1 MALDRLINNIKYME
15 FKNPA
20 DNWKPEESKAE
31 IIRRNQ
37 EKIERR
43 EVGERWKNIT
53 VQLSR
58 AINAIKGFSDD
69 EMFSPAKASPF
80 MGPLSEAI
88 NLCTK
93 TEMEK
98 EKKAT
103 TILKEEYTE
112 YKNFVDAL
120 GKNLMELRSE
130 IVANKTFDTFGQLKS
145 QHQIQTAVIEEGTR
159 IVEEI
164 TKKGELVKIG

>member
-1 MALDRLINNIKYME
+1 ME

-20 DNWKPEESKAE
+20 DSWKPEESKVE

-43 EVGERWKNIT
+43 EVGERWRDVT

-58 AINAIKGFSDD
+58 AINAIKGFGDD
-69 EMFSPAKASPF
+69 EAFSPAKASPF
-80 MGPLSEAI
+80 MGPLNEAI
-88 NLCTK
+88 RLCTK
-93 TEMEK
+93 VEQEK

-103 TILKEEYTE
+103 TILKEEYAE
-112 YKNFVDAL
+112 YKKFVEAL
-120 GKNLMELRSE
+120 GKNLVELKSE

-145 QHQIQTAVIEEGTR
+145 QHQIQTSVIEEGAK